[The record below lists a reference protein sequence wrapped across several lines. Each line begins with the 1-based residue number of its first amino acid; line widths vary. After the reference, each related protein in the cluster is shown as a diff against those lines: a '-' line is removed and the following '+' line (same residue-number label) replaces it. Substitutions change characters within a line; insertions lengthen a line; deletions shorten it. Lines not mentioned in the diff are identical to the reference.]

1 MKPIALSIPEAGK
14 LLGGDMSPPSRATI
28 YRMIGCGDLEAF
40 KIGSRTFV
48 TLASIEATVASAP
61 RLAA

>member
-1 MKPIALSIPEAGK
+1 MKPIALSIPDAGK
-14 LLGGDMSPPSRATI
+14 QLGGASRATI
-28 YRMIGCGDLEAF
+28 YRMIGRGDLEAF

-48 TLASIEATVASAP
+48 TLASLETTVASAP